1 MGSFLHLMGWR
12 VGFGLLS
19 AVREETFQVEK
30 GWETREKSGFRPPVS
45 KDTPLPPPFFPQL
58 FCFLIRRK
66 LRFRRCLPYYPSPP
80 GGGGAGGAGGEGS
93 TGVGKP
99 QPEVR

>member
-19 AVREETFQVEK
+19 AVREEISSGK
-30 GWETREKSGFRPPVS
+30 GWVRREKSGFPAPVS
-45 KDTPLPPPFFPQL
+45 KDTPLPPPL
-58 FCFLIRRK
+58 FSPTFL
-66 LRFRRCLPYYPSPP
+66 LFNTAQTAVSPMSALLPLPP

-93 TGVGKP
+93 TGGGKP